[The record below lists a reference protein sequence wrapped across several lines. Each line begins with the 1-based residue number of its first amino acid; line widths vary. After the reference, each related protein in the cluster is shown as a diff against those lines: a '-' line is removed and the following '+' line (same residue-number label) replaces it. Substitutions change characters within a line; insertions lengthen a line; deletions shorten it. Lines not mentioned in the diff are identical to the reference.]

1 MKISKAFKLALNIL
15 RHSKL
20 RSWLTIIGIVIG
32 VAAIVAIVS
41 IGEGMK
47 QNIQSRLQGMGADQI
62 TVSAGGGRAGFGFRG
77 PPGDDD
83 HGGGSSVTSED
94 TKNLT
99 KLDLQVIKTVPNIAV
114 AHGYV
119 SGRGEVYY
127 LGQTTTLSV
136 QGIDPAAWE
145 QLTTAELESGR
156 FLEPSD
162 TNAVV
167 VGYSLATRTF
177 KTPLAINRLL
187 TIEGKP
193 FKIVGILKESGGMG
207 GGDNQLLMPIQAARD
222 TLEDM
227 DPEKLD
233 SIVIKAA
240 STDDVDQIT
249 ADVDRK
255 LMLSRHKTNST
266 KDYRI
271 SSAKEAQARMADIS
285 STMTLFL
292 GAIAAVSLLVGAIG
306 ITNTMFTSVLE
317 KTKEIGIMKAIG
329 AKNRDI
335 LMIFMLNAALVGA
348 VGGIIGIILGV
359 LTSKLL
365 PLIGLRLM
373 GGGPGGGMTTAVTP
387 QLVILA
393 FAVAVGIG
401 IIAGAIPA
409 YRASKLKPVDA
420 LRYE

>member
-1 MKISKAFKLALNIL
+1 MKIAKSFKLALNIL
-15 RHSKL
+15 VHSKL
-20 RSWLTIIGIVIG
+20 RSWLTILGIVIG

-41 IGEGMK
+41 IGEGLK
-47 QNIQSRLQGMGADQI
+47 QNVQSRLQGMGADQI
-62 TVSAGGGRAGFGFRG
+62 TISPGGGRAQGGFRG
-77 PPGDDD
+77 PGGPEDD
-83 HGGGSSVTSED
+83 HGGGSGVTSED

-99 KLDLQVIKTVPNIAV
+99 KIDLQVLRSVPNVAAV
-114 AHGYV
+114 QGII
-119 SGRGEVYY
+119 SGRGEAYY
-127 LGQTTTLSV
+127 LAQTATLSV
-136 QGIDPAAWE
+136 QGVDPTAYNE
-145 QLTTAELESGR
+145 MTSAELESGR
-156 FLEPSD
+156 FLGPSD
-162 TNAVV
+162 YNAIV
-167 VGYSLATRTF
+167 VGYSIASRTF
-177 KTPLAINRLL
+177 KQPLALNRII

-193 FKIVGILKESGGMG
+193 FKIVGILKESGSMG
-207 GGDNQLLMPIQAARD
+207 GDDNRIIMPIDAARD
-222 TLEDM
+222 TLPDM
-227 DPEKLD
+227 DPNRLD
-233 SIVIKAA
+233 TIIIKAA
-240 STDDVDQIT
+240 TADDVDQVT
-249 ADVDRK
+249 LDADTK
-255 LMLSRHKTNST
+255 LMMSRHKTNST
-266 KDYRI
+266 KDYSIR
-271 SSAKEAQARMADIS
+271 SAKEAQARMASIS
-285 STMTLFL
+285 STLTLFL

-348 VGGIIGIILGV
+348 VGGLLGIALGT

-373 GGGPGGGMTTAVTP
+373 GGGPGGMTTAVTP